1 MFLKIITRRCKSRPF
16 KIESDVSAV
25 LVRNRRAKVVN
36 QSFSVEIL
44 GCVGH
49 WGGQYAFSSRT
60 RKNKKQYN
68 IRAIVGNIRVLFGDV
83 WTYTSRSHVDV
94 PYMRCDGQDV

>member
-1 MFLKIITRRCKSRPF
+1 MSSLSSREFLTYILQIGVKTFPF

-36 QSFSVEIL
+36 QSFSVEML

-49 WGGQYAFSSRT
+49 WGGQR
-60 RKNKKQYN
+60 
-68 IRAIVGNIRVLFGDV
+68 
-83 WTYTSRSHVDV
+83 
-94 PYMRCDGQDV
+94 

>member
-1 MFLKIITRRCKSRPF
+1 MKLTSKLTPKTQRKHLCITHSRILHVGVKTLPF

-36 QSFSVEIL
+36 QSFSVEML

-49 WGGQYAFSSRT
+49 WGGQ
-60 RKNKKQYN
+60 
-68 IRAIVGNIRVLFGDV
+68 
-83 WTYTSRSHVDV
+83 
-94 PYMRCDGQDV
+94 P

>member
-1 MFLKIITRRCKSRPF
+1 MLQIGVKMFPF

-36 QSFSVEIL
+36 QSFSVEML

-49 WGGQYAFSSRT
+49 WGGQ
-60 RKNKKQYN
+60 
-68 IRAIVGNIRVLFGDV
+68 L
-83 WTYTSRSHVDV
+83 
-94 PYMRCDGQDV
+94 